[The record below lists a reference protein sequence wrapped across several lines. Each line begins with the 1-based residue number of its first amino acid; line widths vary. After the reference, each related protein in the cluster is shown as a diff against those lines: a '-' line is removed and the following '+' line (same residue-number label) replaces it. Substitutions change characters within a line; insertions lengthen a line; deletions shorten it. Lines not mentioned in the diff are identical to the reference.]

1 MIRESLSGEGWRVK
15 IRAGQDQL
23 ETVTEILKR
32 HSGNAPVL
40 LYVEGGKALKA
51 GRELW
56 VDPEGQLI
64 SELEQLVGMGN
75 VKKEKT
81 DTEAL

>member
-1 MIRESLSGEGWRVK
+1 MRSRILFTGNHLPLISFW
-15 IRAGQDQL
+15 DQL
-23 ETVTEILKR
+23 EAGTEIIKR